1 MLANMCTVLQLFTS
15 QFVTLSVFEINL
27 AFLYRGV
34 FLHDQKSKDKKVNTL
49 MTERVFKVK
58 EKAIFI
64 IFNGLQL
71 KKIRPTSVEGENP
84 TLTS

>member
-1 MLANMCTVLQLFTS
+1 
-15 QFVTLSVFEINL
+15 
-27 AFLYRGV
+27 
-34 FLHDQKSKDKKVNTL
+34 
-49 MTERVFKVK
+49 MTERVFKVN